1 MEIADRLADRV
12 RIPTPSLFVQ
22 LAREAQALERQGRAL
37 TYLLLGEPDFPTPPH
52 IVAAAK
58 EAMDRGLTHYA
69 PAEGLVELRRAIA
82 GRVAREQGL
91 DVDPDREVIV
101 TTGAT
106 MGLYLALSATVNPG
120 DEVILPEPFF
130 GPYRAMVQYCG
141 GSVRFVPLDD
151 RSGHFVLD
159 PAALRA
165 ALTPRTK
172 AIILNSPSNPTGSVF
187 TRDELLAIGQVAAEH
202 DLFIVSDECYDA
214 ILYDGRH
221 HVSIAALAP
230 DLRERTIVVNSFS
243 KTYAMT
249 GWRIGYNVAAAP
261 ISQAMLSV
269 YLRSGRCAA
278 PFTQVAA
285 TAALEGPQDCLAEMQ
300 AAYTARRAQ
309 IVSGLRAIPGIV
321 APPPEGAFYVFFDAG
336 GLGMDSL
343 SLTRHILTAG
353 GVVLLPGREFGPSTD
368 RFVRLSFAASP
379 EELERGVAG
388 IAAALER
395 LRAPV

>member
-1 MEIADRLADRV
+1 MEMADRLVDRV

-52 IVAAAK
+52 IVIAAK

-69 PAEGLVELRRAIA
+69 PAEGLAELRRAIA

-106 MGLYLALSATVNPG
+106 MGLYLALLATVNPG
-120 DEVILPEPFF
+120 DEAILPEPFF

-159 PAALRA
+159 PDALRA

-172 AIILNSPSNPTGSVF
+172 AIILNSPSNPTGSIF

-202 DLFIVSDECYDA
+202 DLFIISDECYDA
-214 ILYDGRH
+214 ILYDGRR
-221 HVSIAALAP
+221 HVSLAALAP
-230 DLRERTIVVNSFS
+230 NLRERTIVVNSFS

-261 ISQAMLSV
+261 ISEAMLSV

-278 PFTQVAA
+278 PEEIA
-285 TAALEGPQDCLAEMQ
+285 
-300 AAYTARRAQ
+300 
-309 IVSGLRAIPGIV
+309 S
-321 APPPEGAFYVFFDAG
+321 
-336 GLGMDSL
+336 
-343 SLTRHILTAG
+343 
-353 GVVLLPGREFGPSTD
+353 VVLFLAS
-368 RFVRLSFAASP
+368 AASSYMTGATLDVNGGWLLP
-379 EELERGVAG
+379 
-388 IAAALER
+388 
-395 LRAPV
+395 